1 MQHIIAF
8 EGTRRI
14 AEGSLG
20 EVTVAAKRLLFD
32 GTDKPVLL
40 FDCETGQQVDVD
52 YRVAV
57 EPEPEPEAEQ
67 RKVGRPKLGV
77 VAREVTLLPRHWEWL
92 ASQPGG
98 ASVALRKLVEEARR
112 KSEGKD
118 RMRKAKEAT
127 YRFVTSMAGNE
138 PGYEEALRALFAAD
152 KERFT
157 MYCSAWPADVKE
169 QSLKMAAP
177 AFEE

>member
-14 AEGSLG
+14 AEGSLA

-40 FDCETGQQVDVD
+40 FDCDTGQQVDID
-52 YRVAV
+52 YRVEV
-57 EPEPEPEAEQ
+57 ELPEPEV

-92 ASQPGG
+92 SSQPGG
-98 ASVALRKLVEEARR
+98 ASVALRKLVEEARK

-157 MYCSAWPADVKE
+157 MYASAWPADVKE
-169 QSLKMAAP
+169 HAVKMAGP
-177 AFEE
+177 AFEGGE